1 MEDLP
6 NSASLKLQP
15 VLLLLWLLLLL
26 LLFSMISYF
35 LESNKGLQDNSIELI
50 LFLSQKNMW
59 IIQLKFYTGRCDFL
73 TWRIISPGNAVQISM
88 KTFAAPKKAVA
99 LETLLVDS

>member
-15 VLLLLWLLLLL
+15 VLLLLWLLLL

-50 LFLSQKNMW
+50 FFVSK
-59 IIQLKFYTGRCDFL
+59 KYVDYTIKVL
-73 TWRIISPGNAVQISM
+73 YWEM
-88 KTFAAPKKAVA
+88 
-99 LETLLVDS
+99 